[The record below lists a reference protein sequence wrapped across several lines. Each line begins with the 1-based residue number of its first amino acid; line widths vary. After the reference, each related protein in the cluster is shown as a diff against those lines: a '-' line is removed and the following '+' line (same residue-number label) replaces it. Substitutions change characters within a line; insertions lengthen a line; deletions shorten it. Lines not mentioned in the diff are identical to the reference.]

1 MHGMEETASNGYKQK
16 VCVMDS
22 VYSLH
27 FITLMYV
34 VKEKTM
40 MKKQRVTGV
49 RMEVKLYA
57 CLDFKKKNLN
67 LTLN

>member
-1 MHGMEETASNGYKQK
+1 MEWERQQAMDISKKY
-16 VCVMDS
+16 VMGS

-40 MKKQRVTGV
+40 MKQQWVAGV

-57 CLDFKKKNLN
+57 CLEFKKKNLN
-67 LTLN
+67 LTLNK